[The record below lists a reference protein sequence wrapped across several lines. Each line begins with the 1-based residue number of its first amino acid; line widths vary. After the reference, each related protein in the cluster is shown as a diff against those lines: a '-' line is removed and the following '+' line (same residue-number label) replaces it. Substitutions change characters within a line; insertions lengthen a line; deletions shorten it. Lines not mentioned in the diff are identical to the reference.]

1 MVFKASL
8 LSKRLKEPLGTR
20 KNWNLALKNG
30 TWEENS
36 NHSQIKKKKNV
47 LLKMMGIINFDLIAD
62 HKKKN
67 GIETFVSGT

>member
-1 MVFKASL
+1 M
-8 LSKRLKEPLGTR
+8 GH
-20 KNWNLALKNG
+20 G
-30 TWEENS
+30 
-36 NHSQIKKKKNV
+36 KKILITPKLKKNV